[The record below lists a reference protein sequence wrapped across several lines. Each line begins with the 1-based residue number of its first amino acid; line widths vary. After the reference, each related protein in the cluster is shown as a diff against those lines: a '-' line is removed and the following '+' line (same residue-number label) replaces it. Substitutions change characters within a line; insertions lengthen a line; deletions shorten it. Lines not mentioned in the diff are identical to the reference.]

1 MASPTDTSD
10 KKVLTMAE
18 VQTLAADKEKC
29 IMVINNHV
37 YDITK
42 FIDEVC
48 EQIVESFGNSVDVVA
63 SWW

>member
-48 EQIVESFGNSVDVVA
+48 KSIATSFYNSLYVVA

>member
-48 EQIVESFGNSVDVVA
+48 EPIVQSFGNAVDVVA